1 MSWQEKAVEA
11 VAKEIDETWVE
22 DLDDARK
29 LAEIVL
35 RAALPLIEVTP
46 GMINVVAANKLRR
59 LRALGELNKGID
71 QAIVEDAA
79 LLFTRCAEEQTP

>member
-46 GMINVVAANKLRR
+46 GMQEEVAKLKLRR
-59 LRALGELNKGID
+59 IKDEGRRNKGICA
-71 QAIVEDAA
+71 AIIEDAKA
-79 LLFTRCAEEQTP
+79 MLSHCAKETP

>member
-1 MSWQEKAVEA
+1 

-46 GMINVVAANKLRR
+46 GMQEVVAAMKLQRIKN
-59 LRALGELNKGID
+59 GGKGNKGIV
-71 QAIVEDAA
+71 ASIVDEVEAA
-79 LLFTRCAEEQTP
+79 LSHCAKETP